1 MRLIERTIDK
11 HGNALLLPDYE
22 LEGWTTTLPQKFTM
36 QDIIELYKD
45 HATHEQFHSEFKT
58 LRRPQVHNIFVLF
71 TLHNFAFSGLVVY
84 LWFLSHPMP
93 WRAEGVTL
101 YIMWGIFGM
110 IVCTPLAGI
119 LRLLLVWLSEVGG
132 LDRAAWVA
140 RQLKPLSIHSSAIP
154 RVKNLVETCHE
165 SYFPQVARRI

>member
-1 MRLIERTIDK
+1 MWSRTSEQEMVAACIRC
-11 HGNALLLPDYE
+11 
-22 LEGWTTTLPQKFTM
+22 EGHKSP
-36 QDIIELYKD
+36 
-45 HATHEQFHSEFKT
+45 
-58 LRRPQVHNIFVLF
+58 IFRVVYSAWFL
-71 TLHNFAFSGLVVY
+71 FAFSGLVVY
-84 LWFLSHPMP
+84 LWFLSHPVP

-165 SYFPQVARRI
+165 CAAYQQQLLIRDRTLRLVDLGVMVYLSNKAAARKT